1 MDARAVYSNVLMHVP
16 DATQLEVNKYLQ
28 LALDEINS
36 QGKET
41 ITATS
46 VVNPTV
52 KPYGSPAER
61 TLAQS
66 FNYYPDVKCLVVP
79 SSVTYV
85 AKVYVNDTLYSPI
98 SASEYLSTPESLSMF
113 SGRAYY
119 LNAIGE
125 MYFVSDL
132 NDGDIVKILGKSGI
146 GKLEL
151 LPDSYMAYLNYYVLC
166 GLYASEY
173 KDADQYAIYSRK
185 LETVRNQT
193 MQERARISWMKRNGR
208 LY

>member
-41 ITATS
+41 ITAIAVVEPTS
-46 VVNPTV
+46 
-52 KPYGSPAER
+52 KPYGTPAER

-98 SASEYLSTPESLSMF
+98 SASEYLKGEANLAIY
-113 SGRAYY
+113 SGKAYY
-119 LNAIGE
+119 LSGTGE
-125 MYFVSDL
+125 MYFITDL
-132 NDGDIVKILGKSGI
+132 VDGDIVKILGKAGI

-193 MQERARISWMKRNGR
+193 MQETRRLSWMKRNGR